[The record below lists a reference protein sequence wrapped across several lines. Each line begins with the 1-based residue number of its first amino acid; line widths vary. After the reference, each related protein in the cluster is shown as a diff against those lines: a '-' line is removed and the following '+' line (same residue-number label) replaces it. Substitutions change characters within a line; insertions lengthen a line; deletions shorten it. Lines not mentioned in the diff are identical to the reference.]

1 MALAIYSIGELRI
14 QGNEMQTAE
23 QEKRDHVV
31 TVRLTPSE
39 FHQLVYLSG
48 TLETSRANLMQDAIS
63 KYLRQYRPLRSAT
76 NTYPKK

>member
-1 MALAIYSIGELRI
+1 
-14 QGNEMQTAE
+14 MQSTE

-48 TLETSRANLMQDAIS
+48 TLQTSRACLMQDAIS
-63 KYLRQYRPLRSAT
+63 KYLRQFRPLRSAT
-76 NTYPKK
+76 KSYSKK

>member
-1 MALAIYSIGELRI
+1 MALAIYSKCELRI

-23 QEKRDHVV
+23 QQKRDHVV
-31 TVRLTPSE
+31 TVRLTPRE

-48 TLETSRANLMQDAIS
+48 TLEISRASLMQDAIS

-76 NTYPKK
+76 KSYQKK